1 LKEKEMTENIRKKLD
16 PAPLRGVAIEG
27 RFLGRRQAANRK
39 ATIPAVYR
47 LCETTGRI
55 DGFKLDWKPGMPDPP
70 HHFWDSDVAKWVEA
84 AGHSL
89 ATHPDPELEALADG
103 VIDLISG
110 AQQED
115 GYLNVHFTVGEPE
128 KRWKNLRDM
137 HELYSAGHL
146 MEAAV
151 AYYRGTGK
159 RKLLDVMCRFADY
172 IDSVFGPEP
181 GQMKGYPGHEEIEL
195 ALVTLYRATG
205 EQRYLGLAKFFV
217 DERGQQPH
225 YFDVEAR
232 ERGEDPSESHFGG
245 RYDYNQSHV
254 PVREQT
260 TAEGHAVRAM
270 YLYAGMADVA
280 AEMGDEELLAACER
294 LWQNVTE
301 RRMYVTGGI
310 GSSSRGERFTYDYDL
325 PNKIAYTETCAA
337 IGLVLW
343 AHRMLQ
349 FEGDGAY
356 ADVMERALYN
366 GLLSGV
372 SLDGETFFYA
382 NPLEVIPAAFEHRP
396 DLFRMPN
403 ISPRRQEW
411 FWCSCCP
418 TNMARFLASLGQYVV
433 SQADGEIYL
442 HLYVGGTVALELDGQ
457 PVVLTQETRYPWD
470 GKVRVEVKP
479 EQETA
484 FTLALRVPGWCPEA
498 TLKVNGGPV
507 DIEPLMDKGYAK
519 VDRLWKPGDMVEL
532 ALSMGV
538 QRIEA
543 HPAVSMDCGR
553 VAFQRGP
560 LIYCLE
566 ETDNGP
572 DLNDIVLPRDAE
584 LTAEFEEDLL
594 EGMVVIRG
602 QARRRGLSKWEGKLY
617 QPAHTPRETVDIT
630 AVPYYA
636 WANREPGEMLVWIP
650 EA

>member
-1 LKEKEMTENIRKKLD
+1 MTNSICKKLE
-16 PAPLRGVAIEG
+16 PLSLGGVTVTG
-27 RFLGRRQAANRK
+27 PFLGRRQAANRK
-39 ATIPAVYR
+39 ATIPAVHR
-47 LCETTGRI
+47 LCESTGRI
-55 DGFKLDWKPGMPDPP
+55 AGFKLDWKPGMPDPP

-89 ATHPDPELEALADG
+89 ATHPDDELEALADG
-103 VIDLISG
+103 VIDLIAG

-115 GYLNVHFTVGEPE
+115 GYLNVHFTVGDPE
-128 KRWKNLRDM
+128 NRWKNLRDM

-151 AYYRGTGK
+151 AYYRATGK
-159 RKLLDVMCRFADY
+159 RKLLDVMCRYADH

-195 ALVTLYRATG
+195 ALVKLYRATG
-205 EQRYLGLAKFFV
+205 EQRYLDLAKFFV
-217 DERGQQPH
+217 DERGRQLH

-232 ERGEDPSESHFGG
+232 ERGEDPSQSHFGG
-245 RYDYNQSHV
+245 HYAYNQSHV
-254 PVREQT
+254 PVREQA

-280 AEMGDEELLAACER
+280 AETGDRSLLAACEG
-294 LWQNVTE
+294 LWRNVTE

-356 ADVMERALYN
+356 ADVMECALYN
-366 GLLSGV
+366 GVLSGV

-382 NPLEVIPAAFEHRP
+382 NPLEVDPASFEHRP
-396 DLFRMPN
+396 DLYRSPSV
-403 ISPRRQEW
+403 SPRRQEW
-411 FWCSCCP
+411 FRCSCCP
-418 TNMARFLASLGQYVV
+418 TNMARLLASLGLYVA
-433 SQADGEIYL
+433 SQADREIHL
-442 HLYVGGTVALELDGQ
+442 HLYTGGTVEWALNGQ
-457 PVVLTQETRYPWD
+457 NVVLAQETRYPWD
-470 GKVRVEVKP
+470 GTVRVEVKP
-479 EQETA
+479 EQAAA

-498 TLKVNGGPV
+498 TLKVNDEPL
-507 DIEPLMDKGYAK
+507 DIEPLLDKGYAK
-519 VDRLWKPGDMVEL
+519 IDRVWKPGDTVEL
-532 ALSMGV
+532 TLSMPV

-553 VAFQRGP
+553 VALSRGP

-566 ETDNGP
+566 ETDSGP
-572 DLNDIVLPRDAE
+572 KLNDISLPRDAE

-594 EGMVVIRG
+594 EGTVVIVG
-602 QARRRGLSKWEGKLY
+602 QAMRRAPAKWEGKLY
-617 QPAHTPRETVDIT
+617 QPAPTPREMVDIK
-630 AVPYYA
+630 AVPYYI
-636 WANREPGEMLVWIP
+636 WANRAPGEMLVWIR
-650 EA
+650 EV